1 MKKFLKQFALGL
13 LVFIILNT
21 IIAIIYEY
29 PTYKSVKNKTNRNYL
44 KWEAIHNNKNT
55 FDLIL
60 IGTSRCYASFN
71 PIIID
76 SVLNT
81 NSYNMATSAQ
91 DIAETYYSLQ
101 EIFEYQNPKYIVL
114 DMFFEASDES
124 YDYYQTFSN
133 SSFFNSKK
141 RQLNL
146 IYEGYGNSGI
156 LNYSI
161 PVVKFKNYIKQDIAG
176 ILSKNKSLRKE
187 DNWIKGYLY
196 DTTIVSDTQISN
208 YEPIANFSTS
218 SFNRDRFNTYF
229 NKIQA
234 LVSSNNAKL
243 ICVRTAYPPTRLELT
258 DPDDEAIF
266 FDSYLAEQQVP
277 FFDLN
282 TYKDDQ
288 YLYNDKDFADY
299 HHLNYKGAKKA
310 SMQLVEALKQTK
322 NN

>member
-71 PIIID
+71 PMIID

-133 SSFFNSKK
+133 SSFFNAKK

-146 IYEGYGNSGI
+146 IYEGYGNTGI

-161 PVVKFKNYIKQDIAG
+161 PVVKFKNYLKQDIAG

-187 DNWIKGYLY
+187 DIWIKGYLY
-196 DTTIVSDTQISN
+196 DPTIVSDAQISN
-208 YEPIANFSTS
+208 FEPIANFETS
-218 SFNRDRFNTYF
+218 SFSRDRFNTYF
-229 NKIQA
+229 NKIQT
-234 LVSSNNAKL
+234 LVNTNNAKL

-258 DPDDEAIF
+258 DSDDEATF
-266 FDSYLAEQQVP
+266 FDSYLAEKQVP

-282 TYKDDQ
+282 TYKGDQ